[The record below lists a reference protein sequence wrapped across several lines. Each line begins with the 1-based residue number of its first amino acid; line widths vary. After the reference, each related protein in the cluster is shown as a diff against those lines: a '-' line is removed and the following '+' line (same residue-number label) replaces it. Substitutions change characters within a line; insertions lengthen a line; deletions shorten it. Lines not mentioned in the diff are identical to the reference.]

1 MQAEKQLWGHLNL
14 IEINKKGEQKYF
26 FINKGYKFNHGRIE
40 LLKKDFYKNYGKE
53 ADKNFL

>member
-1 MQAEKQLWGHLNL
+1 MNL

>member
-1 MQAEKQLWGHLNL
+1 MPYLEQADPDKVIKQAKLVSKEL
-14 IEINKKGEQKYF
+14 IS
-26 FINKGYKFNHGRIE
+26 FINKGYKFNNERIE

>member
-1 MQAEKQLWGHLNL
+1 MRIIVFGNSQANL
-14 IEINKKGEQKYF
+14 
-26 FINKGYKFNHGRIE
+26 INKGYKFNHGRIE